1 MLSTYDSTSPHEGYE
16 DSALSLAVAAEALHL
31 NGDQGHSSGYLAP
44 TESQKKLTES
54 NSPCARVTYN
64 RPPIFIPPFH
74 QSNCFISPPSNYGTP
89 APAWPMA
96 PPPVTPGGQQQWQH
110 PVQFGGTLPFG
121 CIQFNPNPV
130 LQPVGHNSINQGY
143 RNSFNN
149 ISMQRT
155 SPINVVPGLSGIPP
169 PSFYPIPPYAKTPY
183 AMMPPQLP
191 FTAAPSIL
199 SSGTPHK
206 TGLPNKRPVGTYQN
220 VHPLAH
226 NLPCSSKNVS
236 HFVYRPNP
244 NPTIATAQINVETC
258 QNIIHGNKG
267 LGQNQM
273 RPNGIDVS
281 ASESNVGS
289 TVIVASVPLQSSSY
303 ETLPCPTPTIDI
315 ANNIE
320 SPCDSIT
327 DNGMVT
333 NDNWSS
339 SLIGHTHMNDSKLYG
354 TRGVW
359 PCGFSVSDVN
369 VKPYIVTK
377 PCGNTSVMMPALRYE
392 LPSSLSL
399 RRTSL
404 PTPGVSSENV
414 ETVPS
419 MERFSKDAGTWQW
432 LTFGHAFPHSLFT
445 DVFDHLESVG
455 FTVRGVCSKGC
466 CTRSRNPLP
475 SVNHSPMYHILSKVL
490 ICSSSSS
497 PQLTDEYLGE
507 LIDELLKK
515 NGFRYAG
522 LRFGDAPSP
531 YWRSITVQDLEDAE
545 YSKFEGKWMSDVAVA
560 GYRRTETS
568 YSL

>member
-31 NGDQGHSSGYLAP
+31 N
-44 TESQKKLTES
+44 ES

-64 RPPIFIPPFH
+64 VPTYSADCKRPPIFIPPFH

-130 LQPVGHNSINQGY
+130 LQPVGHNFINQGY

-206 TGLPNKRPVGTYQN
+206 LQRQACRNISERP
-220 VHPLAH
+220 PLGPH
-226 NLPCSSKNVS
+226 LPCSSKNVS

-327 DNGMVT
+327 DNGM
-333 NDNWSS
+333 
-339 SLIGHTHMNDSKLYG
+339 LYG

-399 RRTSL
+399 RRTSSCTSPHSHAPVSSL

-445 DVFDHLESVG
+445 DVFVIWS
-455 FTVRGVCSKGC
+455 RSSKGC

-475 SVNHSPMYHILSKVL
+475 SVNHSPMYHILSK
-490 ICSSSSS
+490 
-497 PQLTDEYLGE
+497 
-507 LIDELLKK
+507 LLKK

-545 YSKFEGKWMSDVAVA
+545 Y
-560 GYRRTETS
+560 
-568 YSL
+568 